1 MFESRVTDVKIDERR
16 IEVEIVDTAGQ
27 EDYEQ
32 IRLRSYPN
40 SDVALICFSVDEPDS
55 LEHVVE
61 KWAPEVMHF
70 CPGIPYIVVGCKTDL
85 RFNSRVLE
93 YLTRIGQKPTT
104 PGEGQ
109 AVARKSSAEM
119 YLECSS
125 LAGNGIEEVFEHA
138 TRAALAAKGKPKKN
152 KRNPIVNAPSQMG
165 KVRKKVVI
173 VGDGGSGKPTSVARF
188 CTEDPHKYLP
198 LEFLDGFPAV
208 FYGTVVEVKLDG
220 TPLEL
225 ALFDTAGQI
234 EFDRLRS
241 LAYPGTHI
249 LLMCFAID
257 NPTGLGN
264 IRDKWAPEILH
275 FCPNVPYILVGCK
288 TDRRNDVSVLDRLE
302 KWGEKPTT
310 LEDGQMVARQIGARM
325 YLECSAMMNEG
336 VEAVFEHA
344 TRVAVLAPKEHKKS
358 NCLVL

>member
-16 IEVEIVDTAGQ
+16 FELEIVDTAGQ

-70 CPGIPYIVVGCKTDL
+70 CPEIPYIVVGCKTDL

-125 LAGNGIEEVFEHA
+125 LAGNGVEEVFEHA

-152 KRNPIVNAPSQMG
+152 KR
-165 KVRKKVVI
+165 
-173 VGDGGSGKPTSVARF
+173 
-188 CTEDPHKYLP
+188 
-198 LEFLDGFPAV
+198 
-208 FYGTVVEVKLDG
+208 
-220 TPLEL
+220 
-225 ALFDTAGQI
+225 
-234 EFDRLRS
+234 
-241 LAYPGTHI
+241 
-249 LLMCFAID
+249 
-257 NPTGLGN
+257 
-264 IRDKWAPEILH
+264 
-275 FCPNVPYILVGCK
+275 
-288 TDRRNDVSVLDRLE
+288 
-302 KWGEKPTT
+302 
-310 LEDGQMVARQIGARM
+310 
-325 YLECSAMMNEG
+325 
-336 VEAVFEHA
+336 
-344 TRVAVLAPKEHKKS
+344 
-358 NCLVL
+358 